1 MDINPV
7 YPLPGAAQSSR
18 MEEYRPKHP
27 KSPVGY
33 IVLVAIAVL
42 AAVLVVRPLG
52 AQITGVFQRLVE
64 AFQHGR

>member
-1 MDINPV
+1 
-7 YPLPGAAQSSR
+7 

-42 AAVLVVRPLG
+42 VAVFVVRPLG
-52 AQITGVFQRLVE
+52 EQIAGVFQILIT
-64 AFQHGR
+64 AFKNGH